1 MRRSVDF
8 LPQFNGFGL
17 KDVKFQKII
26 RHDPFPS
33 FWLGAGDYNKLGVS
47 EPKENAPVVG
57 LLFGREDNYYCCD
70 WNYVLALAK
79 TGMRVTFLDYENC
92 RAQLADCD
100 ALVLPGG
107 AFASPEKF
115 YVDGKTARLVYPTQR
130 SQAYIECVSDA
141 LKYKMPILGI
151 CAGAQM
157 VAGFSGMK
165 LYRSK
170 DYFESPIEHKTS
182 VKEAHRVWF
191 AEGTPLAELLGINA
205 PITVNSR
212 HSEFLAPEK
221 VQREELQLCD
231 GDKLPLD
238 IYATAT
244 DGIPEAWGDM
254 DNGILCLQWHPED
267 MPEIGEL
274 PYRWLAQKA
283 SVRQ

>member
-1 MRRSVDF
+1 MKRSVDF
-8 LPQFNGFGL
+8 LPQFNAFGL
-17 KDVKFQKII
+17 KDKKFQKIT
-26 RHDPFPS
+26 RCDTFPN
-33 FWLGAGDYNKLGVS
+33 FWLGVGDYDRLGVS
-47 EPKENAPVVG
+47 EPKEDAPVVG
-57 LLFGREDNYYCCD
+57 LLFGREGNCYCCD
-70 WNYVLALAK
+70 WNCVQALAK
-79 TGMRVTFLDYENC
+79 TGMRIMFLDYENC
-92 RAQLADCD
+92 RAQLVDCD

-115 YVDGKTARLVYPTQR
+115 YVDGKTSLLIHPTQR
-130 SQAYIECVSDA
+130 SQAYIECLFDA
-141 LKYKMPILGI
+141 LKYKMPVLGI

-157 VAGFSGMK
+157 VAGFAGMK

-182 VKEAHRVWF
+182 LKEAHRIWF
-191 AEGTPLAELLGINA
+191 VNGTPLAELLGNKTSIL
-205 PITVNSR
+205 VNSR

-221 VQREELQLCD
+221 VQREELHLCD

-267 MPEIGEL
+267 VPEIGEL

-283 SVRQ
+283 YARH